1 MNTLKSLFIVV
12 ILGAIAYGAYVSITR
27 RQQFSTPQEDAPLF
41 LGTSPG
47 VSPDAAQPQ
56 FPAGRNTATAPS
68 GLEAAPRFTPGIPAG
83 GGAATGTTLP
93 PTSRD
98 GSTAPRFT
106 PPQSTA
112 GAGTAPP
119 NVAVSPYGPY
129 GSPAMSGQDLPQQS
143 PTGPGSPATRVD
155 NPAVSAIRGVNPLPG
170 RGLQADSADKYTALI
185 DTART
190 QIDEG
195 RFAETHL
202 TLSKLHDDRN
212 IPPAQAGQI
221 KELLDQLAGYV
232 IYSRQH
238 LLETPHT
245 VKPGETLQQIGSDC
259 NVPWQLLANINGIRD
274 LQQPLSGRQ
283 LKLVRGP
290 FNAVVNLSEHK
301 LTLML
306 AGRYAGT
313 FGIGVGRDCPN
324 LEGTYVVISKAVNPQ
339 YYGPGGEQIDADDPA
354 NPLGELS
361 IGLGES
367 AGRPSRISIHGTNDP
382 TSLHTTSGRGS
393 IRLADR
399 DISDVYGILSLQ
411 PIPSKVTIL
420 R

>member
-27 RQQFSTPQEDAPLF
+27 RQQFSIPQEDAPPF
-41 LGTSPG
+41 LGTSAG

-56 FPAGRNTATAPS
+56 FSTGQNAATNPS
-68 GLEAAPRFTPGIPAG
+68 GVEAAPRFTPGVPAG
-83 GGAATGTTLP
+83 SGAATGTILP
-93 PTSRD
+93 ATPR
-98 GSTAPRFT
+98 GGFTAPRFT

-112 GAGTAPP
+112 GAGPAPP

-129 GSPAMSGQDLPQQS
+129 GNPATPDQHLPEQSPAAAD
-143 PTGPGSPATRVD
+143 SPATRVD
-155 NPAVSAIRGVNPLPG
+155 ASSTIRGINPLPG
-170 RGLQADSADKYTALI
+170 RGLQADSADKYTTLLE
-185 DTART
+185 TARK

-195 RFAETHL
+195 RFAQTHL
-202 TLSKLHDDRN
+202 MLSKLHDDRN

-232 IYSRQH
+232 IYSRRH

-245 VKPGETLQQIGSDC
+245 VQPGETLRQIASDC

-274 LQQPLSGRQ
+274 PQQPLPGRQ
-283 LKLVRGP
+283 LKVVRGP
-290 FNAVVNLSEHK
+290 FNAVISLGEHK

-306 AGRYAGT
+306 AERYAGT
-313 FGIGVGRDCPN
+313 FGIGVGQDCPN
-324 LEGTYVVISKAVNPQ
+324 LEGTYVVVSKTVNPQ

-354 NPLGELS
+354 NPLGEFS

-367 AGRPSRISIHGTNDP
+367 AGQHSRISIHGTNDP

-399 DISDVYGILSLQ
+399 DIRDIFGILSLR